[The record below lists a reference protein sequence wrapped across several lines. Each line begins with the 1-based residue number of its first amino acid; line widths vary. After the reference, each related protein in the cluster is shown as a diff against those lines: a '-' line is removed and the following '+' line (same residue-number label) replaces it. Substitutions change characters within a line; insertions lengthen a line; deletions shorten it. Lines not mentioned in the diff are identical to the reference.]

1 MSCKCFFFPSLVF
14 EKLLPSGLGKGGLFE
29 NRMLTGKWEEG
40 NGYTVKIVMNRN
52 ISVCVFRKLILK
64 VQYCIYL
71 DIPFFTL

>member
-1 MSCKCFFFPSLVF
+1 VFLLSLACF
-14 EKLLPSGLGKGGLFE
+14 EKLPSGLGKSGLFE

-40 NGYTVKIVMNRN
+40 NGYTVKIVMNSN
-52 ISVCVFRKLILK
+52 ISVCVFRELILK

>member
-1 MSCKCFFFPSLVF
+1 MFLKNFFHPVW
-14 EKLLPSGLGKGGLFE
+14 GKAAFE

>member
-14 EKLLPSGLGKGGLFE
+14 EKLPSGLGKGLFE

-71 DIPFFTL
+71 NIPFFWL